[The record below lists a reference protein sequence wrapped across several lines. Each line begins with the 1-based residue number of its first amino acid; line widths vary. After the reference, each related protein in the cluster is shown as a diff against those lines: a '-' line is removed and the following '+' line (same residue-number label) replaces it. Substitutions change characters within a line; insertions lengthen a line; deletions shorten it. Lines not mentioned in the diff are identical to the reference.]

1 MTRPFTAEFHMLVSG
16 PSILA
21 SLGAVS
27 KINAATAPKPVAA
40 SSDPLAAVPAKSA
53 KDEFMDYAKLTPA
66 QKMRA
71 AMLSKLGVTEEQL
84 KAMSPDERKKIED
97 KLKDMIKQQVE
108 NDPTMKKGSLLDVSA

>member
-1 MTRPFTAEFHMLVSG
+1 MLVSG

-21 SLGAVS
+21 SLGAAALS
-27 KINAATAPKPVAA
+27 KINAATAPKPAA
-40 SSDPLAAVPAKSA
+40 SSSDPLAAAPAKSA
-53 KDEFMDYAKLTPA
+53 KDEFMDYAKMTPA

-84 KAMSPDERKKIED
+84 KAMSPEERKKIED

-108 NDPTMKKGSLLDVSA
+108 NDPKMKQGSLLDVSA